1 MDVPI
6 MLHGSEVAQHKSA
19 DSCWIVLH
27 NKVYDVTAF
36 LDRHPGGRNI
46 LLRQGG
52 ADATSEF
59 DKVHSM
65 EIVEDLPEGSYKGDL
80 DPTTTQ
86 ALNVAVN
93 PPSAATPAID
103 SKEVKS
109 LSLCVT
115 ANDFEAEAQKVLDR
129 RSWVYASSSANAGL
143 SLQGNIDSW
152 SQVSFR
158 PRILRNVASVSTT
171 SSMLGHPSVVP
182 FFVSPMGTMG
192 MSHPNAELELV
203 RGLSRKGVHGITST
217 ASTKPL
223 EEIIESHAAELQ
235 ALGGEGTSP
244 SRLFFQLYI
253 PTDRAKA
260 VTLIQKVK
268 RAGYKGLFITVD
280 TAVLGKRT
288 EDRRKQ
294 AEEAL
299 ADGMDHSKVLVPAT
313 EDGNENSFAPAVGAR
328 PVPGQLS
335 PMVTWEDIKW
345 IRDEW
350 TGPIVLKGVQT
361 VEDAKLAAEHGCQ
374 GILLSNH
381 GGRQQHTAPNALSTL
396 LEIRTYYPG
405 VLKKM
410 EVYLDGGCRDGADV
424 LKALALG
431 ATAVGFGRPF
441 FYAMAAYGSRG
452 VERCIDILSEELA
465 LGMAL
470 LGVTS
475 VDQLRPEMVNAS
487 KLLNNMW
494 RPELPSKL
502 SRL

>member
-1 MDVPI
+1 

-27 NKVYDVTAF
+27 NKVYDVTKF

-52 ADATSEF
+52 AVSSSSLAHHPEADEDSRINNHSQDATSEF

-80 DPTTTQ
+80 DPTAIQ
-86 ALNVAVN
+86 ALNVPVN

-103 SKEVKS
+103 SKEVKP

-115 ANDFEAEAQKVLDR
+115 ANDFQAEAQKVLDR

-171 SSMLGHPSVVP
+171 SSLLGHPSAVP
-182 FFVSPMGTMG
+182 FFISPMGTMG

-203 RGLSRKGVHGITST
+203 RGLARKGVHGITST

-299 ADGMDHSKVLVPAT
+299 ADGLDHSKVLVPAT

-335 PMVTWEDIKW
+335 PMVTWEDLKW

-350 TGPIVLKGVQT
+350 TGPIVLKGIQT

-381 GGRQQHTAPNALSTL
+381 GGRQQHTAPSALSTL
-396 LEIRTYYPG
+396 LETRTYYPG
-405 VLKKM
+405 VLEKM

-452 VERCIDILSEELA
+452 VERCID
-465 LGMAL
+465 
-470 LGVTS
+470 
-475 VDQLRPEMVNAS
+475 S
-487 KLLNNMW
+487 KL
-494 RPELPSKL
+494 
-502 SRL
+502 